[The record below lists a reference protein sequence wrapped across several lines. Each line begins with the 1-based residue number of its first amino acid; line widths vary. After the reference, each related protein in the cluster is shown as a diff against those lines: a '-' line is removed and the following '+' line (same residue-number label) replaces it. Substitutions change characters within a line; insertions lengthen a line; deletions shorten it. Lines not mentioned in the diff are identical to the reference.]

1 MGAGL
6 TAKVQ
11 IHSELENKELSKL
24 GNIKLSLGIIGVK
37 GMLNIEVF

>member
-11 IHSELENKELSKL
+11 IHSESEHKELSKL
-24 GNIKLSLGIIGVK
+24 GNIKLSLGFIDVK
-37 GMLNIEVF
+37 GMLNLEVF